1 MVIQVDVVAELIR
14 CVSVHTTLKAILAIA
29 AYHCTTT
36 SHGAMEKPAM
46 PIHARCATAM
56 DMLIPVTT
64 MPQWTRSQRAMI
76 REEVECVMTAKGI
89 LVC

>member
-1 MVIQVDVVAELIR
+1 MVTQVDVVAELIQ

-29 AYHCTTT
+29 AYHCTMT
-36 SHGAMEKPAM
+36 SRGAMEKPAM

-64 MPQWTRSQRAMI
+64 MPQWTHSQRAMI

>member
-1 MVIQVDVVAELIR
+1 MVTQVDVVTELIQY
-14 CVSVHTTLKAILAIA
+14 VSVHTTLKAILVIA

-46 PIHARCATAM
+46 PIHARCVTAM

-64 MPQWTRSQRAMI
+64 IPQWTHSH
-76 REEVECVMTAKGI
+76 
-89 LVC
+89 